1 MNKLL
6 FSLVLQC
13 IAVQSANAG
22 VIYMKNGDKITG
34 TIKKIW
40 DGDVFIEPAYA
51 DEFSV
56 DQVDIAYIEDDD
68 NRMYDLELSD
78 GSELVGSLRGGDAEG
93 NQLVIVDGQERSIPV
108 GQLAELE
115 EPKEAFDWSTHAD
128 LNSTFNSGN
137 TNNSNVTLSADL
149 MLKKNKHTNF
159 LDLLWQDEEQKI
171 EDVTTKVK
179 DRERFRYNYNYDI
192 GDPWFLGSSASY
204 ERDPVKGLDY
214 RYNVVPAAGYNF
226 WDDAGRT
233 LGFQFGAGYQA
244 EEITD
249 EFGVTTKGD
258 GAVAAFLLRFRYD
271 FNKPDLQLYLNNT
284 TTAAFYGR
292 DNAVTQFNAG
302 TRYEITDLLYLN
314 FEILLDYE
322 SEPVEGA
329 KNEDISVLF
338 GFGLEFEK

>member
-1 MNKLL
+1 MKQIIFCSVVFLL
-6 FSLVLQC
+6 VMEM
-13 IAVQSANAG
+13 ATAD
-22 VIYMKNGDKITG
+22 VIHMKNGDRITG
-34 TIKKIW
+34 AIKKIW

-56 DQVDIAYIEDDD
+56 DQVEIAYMEAD
-68 NRMYDLELSD
+68 RQFDLELAD
-78 GSELVGSLRGGDAEG
+78 GSTMVGSLAGADANG
-93 NQLVIVDGQERSIPV
+93 NQLVIVDGQKQPV
-108 GQLAELE
+108 PMSQLAELE
-115 EPKEAFDWSTHAD
+115 EPEKTFDWGTHTD

-137 TNNSNVTLSADL
+137 TNNSNITLSADFE
-149 MLKKNKHTNF
+149 LKKNRHTHF

-171 EDVTTKVK
+171 EDITTKVK

-214 RYNVVPAAGYNF
+214 RYNIVPAAGYNY
-226 WDDAGRT
+226 WDAAGRT
-233 LGFQFGAGYQA
+233 LGFQLGAGYQA

-249 EFGVTTKGD
+249 EFGITTDGD
-258 GAVAAFLLRFRYD
+258 GAVAAFLLRFRYK
-271 FNKPDLQLYLNNT
+271 FNDPDLELYLNNT

-292 DNAVTQFNAG
+292 DNAVTQFNMG
-302 TRYEITDLLYLN
+302 TRYEITDLFYLN
-314 FEILLDYE
+314 LEFLLDYE